1 MEHKISIMKKGGVI
15 TTPTNAVELGWNM
28 DDIVGIVVQT
38 PVIGL
43 VVSIDKWEEIWG
55 KRGRVFNADDD
66 CTGDSQNL
74 MDLYGK
80 ALTDKIIDFMDNA
93 TEQNMYA
100 AKRCAEYKK
109 GGLDWYLPSVY
120 ELCTIYAFKDE
131 VRKAMEVF
139 GITDEDMLDF
149 SDYHWSSSENNFTY
163 AVIVN
168 FDSGSIFGNF
178 KGNNYSVRAVSAFEP
193 LGLFNSSHYEQSEQC
208 VFDCLTLSDE
218 QIVAELK
225 KRGYSGELVK
235 TLNV

>member
-15 TTPTNAVELGWNM
+15 TTPTNAVELGWDM

-55 KRGRVFNADDD
+55 ESGRVFNADDD
-66 CTGDSQNL
+66 YTGDSQNL
-74 MDLYGK
+74 MDLSGK

-93 TEQNMYA
+93 TEQKMYA

-120 ELCTIYAFKDE
+120 ELCTICAFKDE
-131 VRKAMEVF
+131 IRKAMEVF

-149 SDYHWSSSENNFTY
+149 SDYHWSSSEYYSTY
-163 AVIVN
+163 AVYVS
-168 FDSGSIFGNF
+168 FDSGFI
-178 KGNNYSVRAVSAFEP
+178 GNNGKGSNSSVRAVSAFEP
-193 LGLFNSSHYEQSEQC
+193 LGLFNSSHCEQSEQC
-208 VFDCLTLSDE
+208 VFDSLTLSDE

-225 KRGYSGELVK
+225 KRGYSGELIK